1 MSIAQA
7 QGIITRGQ
15 PSGRPHLGVASTL
28 LTVAFRRR
36 RATCHLPLPST
47 SCSCHCLLPHL
58 LAIFD
63 HLSGALAY
71 RLWLHSLINVVI
83 DALPNSNSNNDSSPP
98 PALPFFPLRQPIDR
112 SMDEGCHNAI
122 EMGRGNCVAH
132 NDIGQTITSI
142 IGVI

>member
-1 MSIAQA
+1 MEEGCKLESLLVLFLPPFVSIAQA
-7 QGIITRGQ
+7 QGILPRGQ

-47 SCSCHCLLPHL
+47 PAPAIAFSHVF

-98 PALPFFPLRQPIDR
+98 PPFLP
-112 SMDEGCHNAI
+112 SKA
-122 EMGRGNCVAH
+122 AY
-132 NDIGQTITSI
+132 
-142 IGVI
+142 